1 MEQSEVSPI
10 QWLNPGMEQNGF
22 TQDQLVIYKL
32 GQIESQLANLL
43 VKVGEQALQ
52 FQKEMVEIRLENME
66 LGKRVKN
73 LEEFISAMR
82 NRTIGVAAIVT
93 FLVVSIKVALQWL
106 K

>member
-1 MEQSEVSPI
+1 MSESSPI
-10 QWLNPGMEQNGF
+10 QWLNSHMEQNGF

-43 VKVGEQALQ
+43 VKVGEQAVQ
-52 FQKEMVEIRLENME
+52 FQKEMVEIRLENLE

-73 LEEFISAMR
+73 LEEFISTMR
-82 NRTIGVAAIVT
+82 NRSIGAAAIVT

>member
-1 MEQSEVSPI
+1 MSESSPI

-22 TQDQLVIYKL
+22 TQDQVVIYKL

-43 VKVGEQALQ
+43 VKVSEQALQ
-52 FQKEMVEIRLENME
+52 FQKEMVEIRLENNE
-66 LGKRVKN
+66 LNKRVKN
-73 LEEFISAMR
+73 LEEFINAMR

>member
-1 MEQSEVSPI
+1 MSESSPI

-22 TQDQLVIYKL
+22 TQDQVVIYKL

-43 VKVGEQALQ
+43 VKVSEQALQ
-52 FQKEMVEIRLENME
+52 FQKEMVEIRLENNE
-66 LGKRVKN
+66 LNKRVKN
-73 LEEFISAMR
+73 LEEFISTMR
-82 NRTIGVAAIVT
+82 NRSIGAAAIVT

>member
-1 MEQSEVSPI
+1 MSELSPI

-22 TQDQLVIYKL
+22 TQDQVVIYKL

-43 VKVGEQALQ
+43 VKVSEQALQ
-52 FQKEMVEIRLENME
+52 FQKEMVEIRLENNE
-66 LGKRVKN
+66 LNKRVKN
-73 LEEFISAMR
+73 LEEFINAMR

>member
-1 MEQSEVSPI
+1 MSEVSPI

-43 VKVGEQALQ
+43 VKVGEQAVQ
-52 FQKEMVEIRLENME
+52 FQKEMVEIRLENHE

-73 LEEFISAMR
+73 LEEFINAMR